1 MANIEVII
9 VGLLMFSF
17 KIKNEKK
24 DANKGPVAIQNN
36 IRATEELAIPKV
48 KKNEPIA

>member
-1 MANIEVII
+1 MII
-9 VGLLMFSF
+9 VGLLIFSF

-24 DANKGPVAIQNN
+24 EANNGPVAIQNN

-48 KKNEPIA
+48 KKNEPIALTKMI